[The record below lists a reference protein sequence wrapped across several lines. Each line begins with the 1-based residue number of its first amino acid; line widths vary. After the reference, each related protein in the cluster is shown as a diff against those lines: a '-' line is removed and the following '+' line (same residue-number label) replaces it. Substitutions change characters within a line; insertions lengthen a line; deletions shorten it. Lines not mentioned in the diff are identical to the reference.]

1 MDGWMVR
8 LPLSLQPSLSLCFS
22 FMDKIGEKSS
32 PIAIVPS
39 SSSSSSVPLPASFP
53 PLRAGL
59 AGMDVA
65 VFILETV

>member
-1 MDGWMVR
+1 MVR

-39 SSSSSSVPLPASFP
+39 SSSSVPLPASFP